1 MSANGKVKVATLWLS
16 GCSGCHMS
24 FLDLDERL
32 LELSKLVDIKASP
45 IVDIKFDQIPEVDV
59 GIVEGCVN
67 NNEQEEH
74 LRHLRDKCKI
84 LIALGDCAITGN
96 VPTLPMFSLV
106 PALLGKNVCLAKLA
120 QPQADGLQRLLAV
133 LAQSAE
139 PVIQSPTAGLYTF
152 SKNSA
157 PFKDLSDG
165 EIAQKLTEPRVIE
178 DFVRTTPYLF
188 LIAIITGA
196 LRDRL
201 RGLRANASCRSHAEL
216 DASTDLDAGD
226 PAALARDY
234 GRLRKVLPRL
244 TVVGGCCGTDH
255 RHVACIGDA
264 LLAGQ

>member
-96 VPTLPMFSLV
+96 VPTLRNRFQLDVVMQRAFVETESTQIGEIPTDPDAAAVAEGPAVAGDRQGGCQRAGLPAGCGHDLV
-106 PALLGKNVCLAKLA
+106 C
-120 QPQADGLQRLLAV
+120 ADGVAGRAD
-133 LAQSAE
+133 AE
-139 PVIQSPTAGLYTF
+139 VGRKEF
-152 SKNSA
+152 
-157 PFKDLSDG
+157 
-165 EIAQKLTEPRVIE
+165 EI
-178 DFVRTTPYLF
+178 
-188 LIAIITGA
+188 
-196 LRDRL
+196 
-201 RGLRANASCRSHAEL
+201 
-216 DASTDLDAGD
+216 
-226 PAALARDY
+226 
-234 GRLRKVLPRL
+234 
-244 TVVGGCCGTDH
+244 
-255 RHVACIGDA
+255 
-264 LLAGQ
+264 